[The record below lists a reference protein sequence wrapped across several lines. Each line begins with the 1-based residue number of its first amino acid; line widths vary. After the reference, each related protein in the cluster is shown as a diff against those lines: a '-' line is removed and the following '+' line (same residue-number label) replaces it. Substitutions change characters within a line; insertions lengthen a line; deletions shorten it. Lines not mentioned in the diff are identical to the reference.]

1 MFSKRERKAFRYGNY
16 EVFAYGTYRPG
27 QRRWLANVSIRR
39 KNGTLAE
46 QNFHDH
52 SVEFES
58 NLAAELFASEYAKRL
73 IDGSE
78 PGLTI

>member
-1 MFSKRERKAFRYGNY
+1 MFSRRGPRAFPYRDY

-27 QRRWLANVSIRR
+27 QRKWLASVSIRR
-39 KNGTLAE
+39 RNGSAAE
-46 QNFHDH
+46 QNFHDR

-73 IDGSE
+73 IDGAE
-78 PGLTI
+78 PGLSI

>member
-1 MFSKRERKAFRYGNY
+1 MLSRRERRAFSYRDY

-27 QRRWLANVSIRR
+27 QKKWLASVSIRR
-39 KNGTLAE
+39 KDESIAE

-73 IDGSE
+73 IDGAE
-78 PGLTI
+78 PGLSI

>member
-1 MFSKRERKAFRYGNY
+1 MFSKRERKAFRYGDY

-27 QRRWLANVSIRR
+27 QKRWVASVSIRR
-39 KNGTLAE
+39 KNGSLAE

-58 NLAAELFASEYAKRL
+58 NLAAENFASEYARRL
-73 IDGSE
+73 IDGAE

>member
-1 MFSKRERKAFRYGNY
+1 MFSKREQMAFGYREY
-16 EVFAYGTYRPG
+16 EVYAYGTYRPG
-27 QRRWLANVSIRR
+27 QHKWLASVSIRR
-39 KNGTLAE
+39 KNGSVAE

-58 NLAAELFASEYAKRL
+58 HHAAELFATEYAKRL

-78 PGLTI
+78 PGLSI

>member
-1 MFSKRERKAFRYGNY
+1 MISRRERSAFAYRNY

-27 QRRWLANVSIRR
+27 PRKWLASVSIRR
-39 KNGTLAE
+39 SNGTVAE

-58 NLAAELFASEYAKRL
+58 NLAAEQFASEYAKRL
-73 IDGSE
+73 IDGAE
-78 PGLTI
+78 PGLLI